1 MNSTSLKY
9 LFISIAFISV
19 TACNNGGNKTTDK
32 NYAFGDSTVESITEQ
47 ISEAPDK
54 ASLYYERGR
63 ALERIEKDSLALKD
77 FKKAVS
83 LDSSKAEYFSAI
95 GDLLFDHKDL
105 TGSVMWIE
113 KALKLNPEDPKAHLK
128 LAKMF
133 LFIKEYNSAFNHINT
148 VLRKDVYNPEGYFL
162 KGMIY
167 KDMKDTAHAISSF
180 RTAVQVEPNYRD
192 AVIQL
197 GLVYSTMGDI
207 IAIKYFDNAFR
218 MDTTDVFPLFAK
230 GVFYQDRN
238 LYEQAKA
245 EYKNVIMHEREYPDA
260 YYNTAFILMQQDS
273 LDKAWRQY
281 DILTKIDPASAE
293 AYYNRGFCSEKMGKK
308 QEAIA
313 DYKQAL
319 VFDDRYAAAKEALQ
333 KLGVK

>member
-1 MNSTSLKY
+1 MNRFHLKY
-9 LFISIAFISV
+9 FFIAFAIISV
-19 TACNNGGNKTTDK
+19 AACKNGGNKSGDNQT
-32 NYAFGDSTVESITEQ
+32 AFGDSAVQSITEQ
-47 ISEAPDK
+47 INSAPDK

-63 ALERIEKDSLALKD
+63 AFEKIEKDSLALKD
-77 FKKAVS
+77 FKKAAS
-83 LDSSKAEYFSAI
+83 LDSTKAEYFSAV
-95 GDLLFDHKDL
+95 GDLLFEHKDI
-105 TGSVMWIE
+105 TGSVLWIE
-113 KALKLNPEDPKAHLK
+113 KALTLNPEDPKAHLK

-133 LFIKEYNSAFNHINT
+133 LFIKDYNGAFKQINT
-148 VLRKDVYNPEGYFL
+148 VLRADVYNAEGYFL

-167 KDMKDTAHAISSF
+167 KDMKDTSHAISSF
-180 RTAVQVEPNYRD
+180 RTAVQVAPDYRD

-197 GLVYSTMGDI
+197 GLVYSTMGDA
-207 IAIKYFDNAFR
+207 IALKYFDNAFK

-230 GVFYQDRN
+230 GVFYQDKN
-238 LYEQAKA
+238 QFEQAKA

-319 VFDDRYAAAKEALQ
+319 VFDDQYANAKEAL
-333 KLGVK
+333 KTLGVK